1 MDTRNK
7 LSEAKYF
14 LEILFG
20 VQDDTDKFYYN
31 LSAFITAWRSTLDYM
46 LYDFAEIFNLGFTRD
61 DEMTEKEFRAVS
73 NALNKTKALAF
84 IRWWSQKQNI
94 LSGNPLWSKRN
105 LNIHRGRAPITKS
118 YVFHVSGSGGTSGTI
133 SFTTSGTLSSSS
145 IGVWTP
151 LTSSY
156 IPTQPTSSY
165 ITTSGNAISEWT
177 FSDFPDESA
186 IDICRKAYDEMKKIV
201 EEAETEFV
209 VQL

>member
-73 NALNKTKALAF
+73 NSLNKTKALAF
-84 IRWWSQKQNI
+84 I
-94 LSGNPLWSKRN
+94 
-105 LNIHRGRAPITKS
+105 
-118 YVFHVSGSGGTSGTI
+118 
-133 SFTTSGTLSSSS
+133 
-145 IGVWTP
+145 
-151 LTSSY
+151 
-156 IPTQPTSSY
+156 
-165 ITTSGNAISEWT
+165 
-177 FSDFPDESA
+177 
-186 IDICRKAYDEMKKIV
+186 
-201 EEAETEFV
+201 
-209 VQL
+209 